1 MPTFKPKNTKKIVVS
16 RKASTTLDGK
26 HRELLDE
33 FRRYNEEVILA
44 LEEEK
49 KALKAI
55 ISDSKATLD
64 KKLDARDRLKVVRS
78 EIRDFKKRE
87 KDYLLSN
94 SSLVFNYFENKK
106 KIAEGTN
113 KTKMLNEFFNIGTP
127 STDQGARERS
137 NVQKFLTNVD
147 DSFLDVGNFVV
158 QTDICE
164 SCHRGEMIPVEHEGI
179 LVCNHCS
186 RSVRF
191 LVENEK
197 PSYKEPPKEV

>member
-33 FRRYNEEVILA
+33 FRHHNQEVIPA

-49 KALKAI
+49 KRLKTI
-55 ISDSKATLD
+55 IGNTDISLD
-64 KKLDARDRLKVVRS
+64 KRLDAKDRLKVVRTD
-78 EIRDFKKRE
+78 IREHKRKE
-87 KDYLLSN
+87 KDYLLTN
-94 SSLVFNYFENKK
+94 SGFVFDYFENKK

-113 KTKMLNEFFNIGTP
+113 KTKMLNAFFNIGTP
-127 STDQGARERS
+127 SVDHGARERS

-147 DSFLDVGNFVV
+147 ESFLDVGNFVI

-164 SCHRGEMIPVEHEGI
+164 ACHKGEMIPVEH
-179 LVCNHCS
+179 
-186 RSVRF
+186 
-191 LVENEK
+191 
-197 PSYKEPPKEV
+197 